1 MRISL
6 GNLLFSVMLLAFFM
20 RCGDN
25 MMNFKTAGLFCVL
38 MSSLPLLGCAEQKP
52 LSNQEKWQKFCK
64 AYEVASY
71 YMMSDRQHNVE
82 REKAITHVEKLPEG
96 PQRDMMI
103 AAVKAAYQVPKYDQL
118 EDKERAMD
126 EFKQGKYQSC
136 LNQPH

>member
-1 MRISL
+1 
-6 GNLLFSVMLLAFFM
+6 
-20 RCGDN
+20 
-25 MMNFKTAGLFCVL
+25 
-38 MSSLPLLGCAEQKP
+38 
-52 LSNQEKWQKFCK
+52 
-64 AYEVASY
+64 
-71 YMMSDRQHNVE
+71 MMSDRQHNVE